1 MLSESLNLDQ
11 KDMKIVSWVMKNPF
25 ISQTEIAEKLN
36 LSQPSVNAR
45 LKKLK
50 QSGVLHI
57 DAGMNLKGSK
67 LVLARIDFTA
77 KNADSVFQRMK
88 LCPYF
93 VNGFAMA
100 GKNNV
105 SIFIVHEDLKK
116 IDEIVTDNLR
126 NDSDISDISINVV
139 VDSVNDFL
147 FKINLEKEIDDP
159 KHCYKKNA
167 CNECDVMHTPAKI
180 NVLK

>member
-11 KDMKIVSWVMKNPF
+11 KDMKIVSWVMANPF
-25 ISQTEIAEKLN
+25 ISQNEIAETLN

-67 LVLARIDFTA
+67 LVLVRVDFTA
-77 KNADSVFQRMK
+77 KNSEMVFKRMK
-88 LCPYF
+88 LCPFF
-93 VNGFAMA
+93 VNGFSMA

-105 SIFIVHEDLKK
+105 SLFLVHENLQK

-126 NDSDISDISINVV
+126 NDHDISDISINVV
-139 VDSVNDFL
+139 VNAVNDFL
-147 FKINLEKEIDDP
+147 FKVNLEQEIKDP
-159 KHCYKKNA
+159 KHCYKPNA
-167 CNECDVMHTPAKI
+167 CETCDVTHTTEKI
-180 NVLK
+180 KVVR